1 MDTAV
6 SGTPRVLL
14 RGEGLALLIAAV
26 VGYQSI
32 GASWMLFAALLL
44 LPDLGLLGYLAGPK
58 VGAFTYNAV
67 HTYFG
72 PAILAA
78 LAYLDVAPGAWPI
91 CLIWMAHIGMDR
103 VLGLGLKFSSDFKN
117 TYLGTIGRAARKE

>member
-26 VGYQSI
+26 VGHQSI
-32 GASWMLFAALLL
+32 GGSWMLFAALLL
-44 LPDLGLLGYLAGPK
+44 LPDLGLLGYLAGPRM
-58 VGAFTYNAV
+58 GALTYNAV

-72 PAILAA
+72 PAILGA

-117 TYLGTIGRAARKE
+117 THLGSIGRAAPKE